1 MADVK
6 QFNIDGTNIA
16 VKDET
21 ARSDA
26 SNAVTIANEALDLAE
41 YIESLARL
49 EISYNSSTE
58 TITFT
63 RTTHEAQQG
72 GGNG

>member
-6 QFNIDGTNIA
+6 QFNIDGTDIL

-21 ARSDA
+21 ARS
-26 SNAVTIANEALDLAE
+26 IANTALTKAQEALDLAE

-49 EISYNSSTE
+49 EISYNSTTE

-63 RTTHEAQQG
+63 RTTHEETQG
-72 GGNG
+72 GNS

>member
-1 MADVK
+1 MPDVK

-21 ARSDA
+21 ARSNA
-26 SNAVTIANEALDLAE
+26 STAISKAEEALAIAE
-41 YIESLARL
+41 YIETLARL
-49 EISYNSSTE
+49 EISYSSATE

-63 RTTHEAQQG
+63 RETHEEVN
-72 GGNG
+72 NG

>member
-6 QFNIDGTNIA
+6 QFNIDGTNIL

-21 ARSDA
+21 ART
-26 SNAVTIANEALDLAE
+26 NANTAINTANEAKAIAE

-63 RTTHEAQQG
+63 RTTHEQG
-72 GGNG
+72 GNN

>member
-6 QFNIDGTNIA
+6 QFNIDGTDIL
-16 VKDET
+16 VKDEIARTSAGT
-21 ARSDA
+21 ALA
-26 SNAVTIANEALDLAE
+26 KAQEALELAE

-63 RTTHEAQQG
+63 RTTHEETQG
-72 GGNG
+72 GNS

>member
-1 MADVK
+1 MPDVK
-6 QFNIDGTNIA
+6 LFNIDGTDIS

-21 ARSDA
+21 ARTMATNAESTANDA
-26 SNAVTIANEALDLAE
+26 MALAE
-41 YIESLARL
+41 EIAELSRL

-63 RTTHEAQQG
+63 RS
-72 GGNG
+72 GGN

>member
-1 MADVK
+1 MPDVK
-6 QFNIDGTNIA
+6 QFNIDGTNIS

-21 ARSDA
+21 ART
-26 SNAVTIANEALDLAE
+26 NANTAISTANEAKAIAE
-41 YIESLARL
+41 YIESLSRL

-63 RTTHEAQQG
+63 RETHEEVN
-72 GGNG
+72 NG

>member
-6 QFNIDGTNIA
+6 QFNIDGTDIL

-21 ARSDA
+21 ARS
-26 SNAVTIANEALDLAE
+26 IANTALTKAQEALDLAE

-49 EISYNSSTE
+49 EISYNSTN
-58 TITFT
+58 
-63 RTTHEAQQG
+63 R
-72 GGNG
+72 

>member
-1 MADVK
+1 MPDVK

-26 SNAVTIANEALDLAE
+26 NTAIQTANKALSIAE
-41 YIESLARL
+41 YIETLARL

-63 RTTHEAQQG
+63 RETHEEVT
-72 GGNG
+72 NG

>member
-6 QFNIDGTNIA
+6 QFNIDGTDIL

-21 ARSDA
+21 ARTSA
-26 SNAVTIANEALDLAE
+26 GTALNKAQEALDLAE

-63 RTTHEAQQG
+63 RTTHEETQG
-72 GGNG
+72 GNS

>member
-1 MADVK
+1 MPDVK

-21 ARSDA
+21 ARTNA
-26 SNAVTIANEALDLAE
+26 STAISKAEEALSIAE
-41 YIESLARL
+41 YIETLARL
-49 EISYNSSTE
+49 EISYSSVTE

-63 RTTHEAQQG
+63 RETHEEVT
-72 GGNG
+72 NG